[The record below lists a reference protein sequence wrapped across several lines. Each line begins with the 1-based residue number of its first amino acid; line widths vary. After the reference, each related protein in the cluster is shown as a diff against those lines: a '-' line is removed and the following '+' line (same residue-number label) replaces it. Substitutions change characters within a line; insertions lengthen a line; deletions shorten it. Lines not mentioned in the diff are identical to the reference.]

1 MNAQNTQAPQVLSIV
16 HVAIAVSDVQHQV
29 DFWQQVLGFTLEGM
43 AEVGGPLPEDET
55 GVPGLRSKIAM
66 LSKGGLSL
74 ELYQPL
80 APTDRQTHRPS
91 PADIGSWHLAL
102 RVTGLDQLVQIS
114 HDWGWQVRGKIVRVE
129 EGPGPIG
136 ARLVYLHNA
145 DGTILELVELPEAEE
160 RHGQES

>member
-1 MNAQNTQAPQVLSIV
+1 MTDERKQIPQVLNIV
-16 HVAIAVSDVQHQV
+16 HVALAVSDVQHQV
-29 DFWQQVLGFTLEGM
+29 DFWQQVLGFELEGM
-43 AEVGGPLPEDET
+43 ADIGGPLPEDET

-66 LSKGGLSL
+66 LNKGGLSI

-80 APTDRQTHRPS
+80 APLDRQTYRPT

-102 RVTGLDQLVQIS
+102 RVTHLDQLVEIS
-114 HDWGWQVRGKIVRVE
+114 SKWGWTVRGKITVVE

-145 DGTILELVELPEAEE
+145 DGTILELVQLPEAE
-160 RHGQES
+160 